1 MARKIQPV
9 EKCDCEVIHEETVNQ
24 VREKMPEEE
33 TLYDLAEGQYLME
46 IKIFDEVFERLVDS
60 GLDAFDSFVLITKLL
75 EEHLENKMMYST
87 FKH

>member
-1 MARKIQPV
+1 LQAAH
-9 EKCDCEVIHEETVNQ
+9 HE
-24 VREKMPEEE
+24 
-33 TLYDLAEGQYLME
+33 YYIAEGRYLME

>member
-1 MARKIQPV
+1 
-9 EKCDCEVIHEETVNQ
+9 
-24 VREKMPEEE
+24 
-33 TLYDLAEGQYLME
+33 ME